1 MFPRLFK
8 IGPYTQHTYG
18 VILVAAFIIAILLAM
33 RQAKKEG
40 IPPARIL
47 DLGLVIIISA
57 LIGAKVLLIL
67 VNIDYYLE
75 YPKELLTSLRLGGV
89 FYGGL
94 LTAILVGIWSL
105 KRWGL
110 PVWKVADIL
119 APYIALGQGIG
130 RWACFMTGCCY
141 GKPTISFAGVVFTDP
156 YAHQRVGVP
165 LNISLH
171 PTQLYHSL
179 AGFALLAVLIILR
192 RKKTFEGELFWS
204 YILLYSITRFVIE
217 FFRGDYRG
225 SLFQGLLSTSQF
237 IALLVIP
244 LSIVML
250 LYLRRKQPLS

>member
-1 MFPRLFK
+1 MYPRLFK

-18 VILVAAFIIAILLAM
+18 VILVAAFIIGILLAM
-33 RQAKKEG
+33 RRAKKIG

-47 DLGLVIIISA
+47 DLSLIIVISA
-57 LIGAKVLLIL
+57 LVGAKVLLIL

-75 YPKELLTSLRLGGV
+75 YPRELLISLRLGGV

-94 LTAILVGIWSL
+94 LAAVLMGIWSL
-105 KRWGL
+105 RRWGL
-110 PVWKVADIL
+110 PVWKVSDIL

-130 RWACFMTGCCY
+130 RWACFSTGCCY
-141 GKPTISFAGVVFTDP
+141 GEPTTSFVGVVFTDP

-165 LNISLH
+165 LDISLH

-179 AGFALLAVLIILR
+179 AGFALFAVLIILR
-192 RKKTFEGELFWS
+192 RKKSFEGELFWA
-204 YILLYSITRFVIE
+204 YILLYSITRFFIE

-250 LYLRRKQPLS
+250 LYLRKKQPLS

>member
-1 MFPRLFK
+1 MYPRLFE

-18 VILVAAFIIAILLAM
+18 VILVGAFIIGILLAM

-40 IPPARIL
+40 IPPGRIL

-57 LIGAKVLLIL
+57 LVGAKVLLIL
-67 VNIDYYLE
+67 VNIDYFRE
-75 YPKELLTSLRLGGV
+75 HPRELLTSLRLGGV

-94 LTAILVGIWSL
+94 LTALLAGIWFL
-105 KRWGL
+105 RRWGL

-130 RWACFMTGCCY
+130 RWACFSTGCCY
-141 GKPTISFAGVVFTDP
+141 GTPTTLPWGVVFTDP

-171 PTQLYHSL
+171 PTQLYHSA
-179 AGFALLAVLIILR
+179 AGFIIFALLILLRR
-192 RKKTFEGELFWS
+192 RKKFEGELFWS
-204 YILLYSITRFVIE
+204 YILLYSITRFFIE
-217 FFRGDYRG
+217 FFRWDYRG
-225 SLFQGLLSTSQF
+225 SLFQGFLSTSQF
-237 IALLVIP
+237 IALLTIP

-250 LYLRRKQPLS
+250 LYLRRKHPLT

>member
-1 MFPRLFK
+1 MYPRLFK

-18 VILVAAFIIAILLAM
+18 VILVGAFIVAILLAM
-33 RQAKKEG
+33 RRAKKEG

-47 DLGLVIIISA
+47 DLSLVIVISA
-57 LIGAKVLLIL
+57 LVGAKVLLIL
-67 VNIDYYLE
+67 INIDYYLQ
-75 YPKELLTSLRLGGV
+75 YPRELLISLRLGGV

-94 LTAILVGIWSL
+94 LAAILMGIWSL
-105 KRWGL
+105 RRWGL
-110 PVWKVADIL
+110 PVWKVSDIL

-130 RWACFMTGCCY
+130 RWACFFTGCCY
-141 GKPTISFAGVVFTDP
+141 GKPTSSFVGVVFSDP

-165 LNISLH
+165 LNIALH

-179 AGFALLAVLIILR
+179 AGFVLFGVLILLR
-192 RKKTFEGELFWS
+192 RKKSFEGELFWS

-237 IALLVIP
+237 IALLIAP

-250 LYLRRKQPLS
+250 LYLRKKYPLS